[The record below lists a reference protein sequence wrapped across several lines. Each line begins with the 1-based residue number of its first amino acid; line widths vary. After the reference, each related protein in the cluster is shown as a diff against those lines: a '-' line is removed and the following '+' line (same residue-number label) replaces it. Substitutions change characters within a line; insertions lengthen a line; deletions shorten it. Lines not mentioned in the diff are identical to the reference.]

1 MSGDS
6 VSAVISISPQ
16 ASIVRY
22 LVQSLF
28 IVSLAALSAFSI
40 LLDYGNKELWTM
52 ILVLTISQMLNLPLV
67 DIVSLITERP
77 KKANPVNL

>member
-1 MSGDS
+1 MSADS

-28 IVSLAALSAFSI
+28 ITCLAALSAFSI
-40 LLDYGNKELWTM
+40 LLEYGNKELWTM

-67 DIVSLITERP
+67 DIVSLIMEKP
-77 KKANPVNL
+77 KRTPTVNL